1 MHINQSL
8 NWKTNKFLK
17 LNIHFQCEYLGQK
30 EEASS
35 TLNNKLEIASTEYR
49 IMPVTKFYP
58 ELAVLYQISPISG
71 QSKSICQVFQ
81 ESVKDKQT

>member
-49 IMPVTKFYP
+49 IMPVT
-58 ELAVLYQISPISG
+58 
-71 QSKSICQVFQ
+71 
-81 ESVKDKQT
+81 